1 MSEAGEKKDG
11 LAAGS
16 EQAGEAAGGQAT
28 GGEQVKLAN
37 ALRFEQAKNQVL
49 LDEVIALEDEIANR
63 SLAEFEGVVSEET
76 REFWREQLLANRD
89 VATTALREMS
99 RFVGGRGDEE
109 RGAVAPRAAPSTSS
123 GQSGAGEGLAGQ
135 ASTRR
140 PLHNR
145 ATARPAVRAATGS
158 PVAGSAAGAGAAGET
173 DDRAARIRNRAQEI
187 SQLERVPFS
196 AAFRRAEKE
205 VGGR

>member
-1 MSEAGEKKDG
+1 MADNGEKKDG
-11 LAAGS
+11 EGSAGAAGPAGAP
-16 EQAGEAAGGQAT
+16 QAGDRERI
-28 GGEQVKLAN
+28 AN
-37 ALRFEQAKNQVL
+37 DLRFEQAKNQVL
-49 LDEVIALEDEIANR
+49 LDEVIALEDELANR
-63 SLAEFEGVVSEET
+63 SLAEFEAVVSEET

-99 RFVGGRGDEE
+99 RFMGGRGEEE
-109 RGAVAPRAAPSTSS
+109 RGAVAPRAA
-123 GQSGAGEGLAGQ
+123 GAGEGLAGQ

-158 PVAGSAAGAGAAGET
+158 PVAGASAGAGASGET

-187 SQLERVPFS
+187 SRAERVPFS